1 MVHRGQS
8 SLSTKSLRRCWQPR
22 HSSRGTGKPRRLA
35 APPSSHPSCRKD
47 FDQSRAEGPV
57 SGKRKRK
64 NKKTL
69 IAYAVEFVEGN
80 FPRNQALQDRRIV
93 LCERDRRG
101 GLEGSRGSTGRE
113 ALTAYL
119 WICGNNSIE
128 TAPQRT
134 GPRTVEDSHACTPH
148 SNTAL
153 LLATPPGYYPHRISK
168 CLGSAIQ
175 GWRGVRE
182 WQRMPSCQT
191 LCRCTR
197 QDEALK
203 ESLGHLFN
211 LTVR

>member
-1 MVHRGQS
+1 
-8 SLSTKSLRRCWQPR
+8 
-22 HSSRGTGKPRRLA
+22 
-35 APPSSHPSCRKD
+35 
-47 FDQSRAEGPV
+47 V

-64 NKKTL
+64 NQKKPL
-69 IAYAVEFVEGN
+69 VAYAVEFVEKN

-93 LCERDRRG
+93 LCERDRGG

-113 ALTAYL
+113 AFTAYL
-119 WICGNNSIE
+119 WMCGNHSIE

-134 GPRTVEDSHACTPH
+134 GPRMVEDSHACTLH
-148 SNTAL
+148 SKMAL
-153 LLATPPGYYPHRISK
+153 LLATPPGYYPHKISK

-182 WQRMPSCQT
+182 WQRVAEIGRGCQT

-203 ESLGHLFN
+203 QSVG
-211 LTVR
+211 

>member
-1 MVHRGQS
+1 
-8 SLSTKSLRRCWQPR
+8 
-22 HSSRGTGKPRRLA
+22 
-35 APPSSHPSCRKD
+35 
-47 FDQSRAEGPV
+47 
-57 SGKRKRK
+57 
-64 NKKTL
+64 
-69 IAYAVEFVEGN
+69 VEFVEGN
-80 FPRNQALQDRRIV
+80 FHRNQALQDRRIV
-93 LCERDRRG
+93 LCERDRGG

-119 WICGNNSIE
+119 RMCGNNSIE

-134 GPRTVEDSHACTPH
+134 GPRMVEDPHACTLH
-148 SNTAL
+148 SKTAL
-153 LLATPPGYYPHRISK
+153 LLATPPGYYPHKISK

-203 ESLGHLFN
+203 QSVGQAREPIPSRQSHCEMNELFQ
-211 LTVR
+211 TSSSVDRGGPSHPIPMIPSQ